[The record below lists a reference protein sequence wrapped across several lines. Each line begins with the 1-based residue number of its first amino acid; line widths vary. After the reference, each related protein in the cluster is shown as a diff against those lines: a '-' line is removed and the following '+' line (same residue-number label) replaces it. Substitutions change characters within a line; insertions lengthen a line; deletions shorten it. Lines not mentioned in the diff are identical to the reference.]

1 MKSDPERLALILRRR
16 AEGHTLREIAAD
28 LGISRQRVHVLEQLA
43 RQKLLQAAQALPRG
57 TVR

>member
-43 RQKLLQAAQALPRG
+43 RQKLLQATQALPRG
-57 TVR
+57 AER